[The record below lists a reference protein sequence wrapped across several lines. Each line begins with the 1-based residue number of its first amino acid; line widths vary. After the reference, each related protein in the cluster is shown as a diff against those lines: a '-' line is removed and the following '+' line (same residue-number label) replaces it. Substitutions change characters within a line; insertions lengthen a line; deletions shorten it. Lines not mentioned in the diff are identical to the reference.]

1 MKVGSQI
8 VHTYIHRTITDVTLI
23 EIYVEIKAN
32 KCRYANAVVVYA
44 SLLQSETE
52 EKEKKTTN
60 VRRYSL
66 LKEGLYK
73 AIAEKQLNGY
83 Q

>member
-1 MKVGSQI
+1 MS
-8 VHTYIHRTITDVTLI
+8 Y
-23 EIYVEIKAN
+23 KAN

-44 SLLQSETE
+44 SLLQSEME
-52 EKEKKTTN
+52 EEEEKKTTS
-60 VRRYSL
+60 VRQYSL

-73 AIAEKQLNGY
+73 AIAEKRLNGY